1 VGARAREARDGSLN
15 TSDRLT
21 DIAIQ
26 LAFFDVDGT
35 LKAERDPYL
44 YLHRQL
50 GTEEQGLASLEM
62 FERGE
67 IDYDEWG
74 QLDAQLWAG
83 QEAARIT
90 RLLADIPWTP
100 GARQVITALRQ
111 AGVKIALISSGL
123 DLHVNPV
130 AAEIDAAF
138 AFANQLCVADGHLT
152 GELRI
157 LVPQW
162 GKGDVVGQVMAQSG
176 LSAPDCIAVGD
187 GLADV
192 AMFERVGWSVAVAP
206 DDERVRAGAS
216 LTLDEPDLT
225 PLVSI
230 LARDFL
236 RFR

>member
-1 VGARAREARDGSLN
+1 MP
-15 TSDRLT
+15 
-21 DIAIQ
+21 IQ

-50 GTEEQGLASLEM
+50 GTEEQGLNSLKM

-83 QEAARIT
+83 QEAAYVT
-90 RLLADIPWTP
+90 HLLASISWMP
-100 GARQVITALRQ
+100 GAQQVVETLRR
-111 AGVKIALISSGL
+111 AGVQIALVSTGL
-123 DLHVNPV
+123 DLHVKTV
-130 AAEIDAAF
+130 AAGINADF
-138 AFANQLCVADGHLT
+138 AFANELSVADGRLT

-162 GKGDVVGQVMAQSG
+162 GKGEVVEQIMAETH
-176 LSAPDCIAVGD
+176 LSAPDCIALGD
-187 GLADV
+187 GRSDA

-206 DDERVRAGAS
+206 EDDKAREAAS
-216 LTLDEPDLT
+216 PTLDNPDLT
-225 PLVSI
+225 PLAAL
-230 LARDFL
+230 LAQRL
-236 RFR
+236 LG

>member
-1 VGARAREARDGSLN
+1 VAAHVTVVGSLN
-15 TSDRLT
+15 MS
-21 DIAIQ
+21 IQ

-44 YLHRQL
+44 YLHRKL
-50 GTEEQGLASLEM
+50 GTEEQGLASLRM

-83 QEAARIT
+83 QEAAYMT
-90 RLLADIPWTP
+90 HLLTDIPWMP
-100 GARQVITALRQ
+100 GAQQVVKTLRLK
-111 AGVKIALISSGL
+111 GVQIALISSGL
-123 DLHVNPV
+123 DLHVNAV
-130 AAEIDAAF
+130 AAEIGAAF
-138 AFANQLCVADGHLT
+138 AFANELCLADGHLT

-162 GKGDVVGQVMAQSG
+162 EKGEVVEQVMAQTG
-176 LSAPDCIAVGD
+176 LLAPDCIAIGD

-206 DDERVRAGAS
+206 EDEAVREAAS
-216 LTLDEPDLT
+216 LSLDEPDLT
-225 PLVSI
+225 PLVS
-230 LARDFL
+230 LLSRRL
-236 RFR
+236 

>member
-1 VGARAREARDGSLN
+1 M
-15 TSDRLT
+15 
-21 DIAIQ
+21 AIR

-50 GTEEQGLASLEM
+50 GTEEQGLASLQM

-74 QLDAQLWAG
+74 QLDARLWAG
-83 QEAARIT
+83 QEAARVRRI
-90 RLLADIPWTP
+90 LAGIPWTP
-100 GARQVITALRQ
+100 GAQQVISALRQ
-111 AGVKIALISSGL
+111 AGVRIALVSTGL
-123 DLHVNPV
+123 DLHVEPV
-130 AAEIDAAF
+130 AAEIDADF

-162 GKGDVVGQVMAQSG
+162 GKGEVVERVMAQTG
-176 LSAPDCIAVGD
+176 LPASDCIAVGD

-206 DDERVRAGAS
+206 EDDRVRAGAS
-216 LTLDEPDLT
+216 LTLDELDLT

-230 LARDFL
+230 LAQRL
-236 RFR
+236 

>member
-1 VGARAREARDGSLN
+1 MP
-15 TSDRLT
+15 
-21 DIAIQ
+21 IQ

-35 LKAERDPYL
+35 LRAERDPYL

-50 GTEEQGLASLEM
+50 GTEKQGLKSLQM

-83 QEAARIT
+83 QEAAYVT
-90 RLLADIPWTP
+90 RLLTSIPWMS
-100 GARQVITALRQ
+100 GAQQVVETLRR
-111 AGVKIALISSGL
+111 AGVQIALVSTGL
-123 DLHVNPV
+123 DLHVKAV
-130 AAEIDAAF
+130 AAEIRADF
-138 AFANQLCVADGHLT
+138 AFANELSVSDGRLT

-162 GKGDVVGQVMAQSG
+162 GKGEVVEQVMAETG

-187 GLADV
+187 GRSDA

-206 DDERVRAGAS
+206 EENEAREAAS
-216 LTLDEPDLT
+216 LTLDKPDLT
-225 PLVSI
+225 PLAVL
-230 LARDFL
+230 LAQRL
-236 RFR
+236 

>member
-1 VGARAREARDGSLN
+1 MP
-15 TSDRLT
+15 
-21 DIAIQ
+21 IQ

-50 GTEEQGLASLEM
+50 GTEKQGLKSLQM

-83 QEAARIT
+83 QEAAYVT
-90 RLLADIPWTP
+90 NLLASIPWMS
-100 GARQVITALRQ
+100 GAQQVVETLRR
-111 AGVKIALISSGL
+111 AGVQIALVSTGL
-123 DLHVNPV
+123 DLHVKAV
-130 AAEIDAAF
+130 AAEISADF
-138 AFANQLCVADGHLT
+138 AFANELSVFDGRLT

-162 GKGDVVGQVMAQSG
+162 DKGEVVEQVMAETG

-187 GLADV
+187 GRSDV

-206 DDERVRAGAS
+206 EENEAREAAS
-216 LTLDEPDLT
+216 LTLDKPDLT
-225 PLVSI
+225 L
-230 LARDFL
+230 LAALLAQRL
-236 RFR
+236 

>member
-1 VGARAREARDGSLN
+1 MP
-15 TSDRLT
+15 
-21 DIAIQ
+21 IQ

-50 GTEEQGLASLEM
+50 GTEEQGLASLKM

-83 QEAARIT
+83 QKATHVA
-90 RLLADIPWTP
+90 RLLADIPWMT
-100 GARQVITALRQ
+100 GAHQVVNTLRQ
-111 AGVKIALISSGL
+111 AGVQIALVSTGL
-123 DLHVNPV
+123 DLHVNQV
-130 AAEIDAAF
+130 ATEIGADF
-138 AFANQLCVADGHLT
+138 AFANQLCIADGHLT

-162 GKGDVVGQVMAQSG
+162 SKGEVVEQVMAQAG
-176 LSAPDCIAVGD
+176 LSASDCIAVGD
-187 GLADV
+187 GLSDA

-206 DDERVRAGAS
+206 QDEKARQAAT

-225 PLVSI
+225 S
-230 LARDFL
+230 LAALLDRRL
-236 RFR
+236 

>member
-1 VGARAREARDGSLN
+1 MP
-15 TSDRLT
+15 
-21 DIAIQ
+21 IQ

-50 GTEEQGLASLEM
+50 GTEEQGLNSLKM

-83 QEAARIT
+83 QKAAYVT
-90 RLLADIPWTP
+90 HLLASIPWMP
-100 GARQVITALRQ
+100 GARQLVKTLRR
-111 AGVKIALISSGL
+111 AGVQIALISSGL
-123 DLHVNPV
+123 DLHVNQV
-130 AAEIDAAF
+130 ADEIGAAF
-138 AFANQLCVADGHLT
+138 AFANQLCVADGYLT

-157 LVPQW
+157 RVPQW
-162 GKGDVVGQVMAQSG
+162 GKGELVEQVMAETG

-187 GLADV
+187 GRSDA

-206 DDERVRAGAS
+206 EDDKAREVAS

-225 PLVSI
+225 PLAAL
-230 LARDFL
+230 LARRL
-236 RFR
+236 

>member
-1 VGARAREARDGSLN
+1 MP
-15 TSDRLT
+15 
-21 DIAIQ
+21 IQ

-44 YLHRQL
+44 YLNRKL
-50 GTEEQGLASLEM
+50 GTEKQGLKSLHM

-74 QLDAQLWAG
+74 QLDAKLWAG
-83 QEAARIT
+83 QEAAYVT
-90 RLLADIPWTP
+90 RLLTGIPWIP
-100 GARQVITALRQ
+100 GARQVVKTLRR
-111 AGVKIALISSGL
+111 AGVQIALVSSGL
-123 DLHVNPV
+123 DLHVNQV
-130 AAEIDAAF
+130 AAEIGAAF
-138 AFANQLCVADGHLT
+138 AFANQLCVADDHLT

-162 GKGDVVGQVMAQSG
+162 GKGEVVEHVMAETG

-187 GLADV
+187 GRSDA

-206 DDERVRAGAS
+206 EEKETRAAAS

-225 PLVSI
+225 PLADL
-230 LARDFL
+230 LAQRL
-236 RFR
+236 

>member
-1 VGARAREARDGSLN
+1 MP
-15 TSDRLT
+15 
-21 DIAIQ
+21 IQ

-44 YLHRQL
+44 YLKRKL
-50 GTEEQGLASLEM
+50 GTEKQGLKSLHM

-74 QLDAQLWAG
+74 QLDAKLWAG
-83 QEAARIT
+83 QEAAYVT
-90 RLLADIPWTP
+90 RLLTGIPWMP
-100 GARQVITALRQ
+100 GARQVVKTLRR
-111 AGVKIALISSGL
+111 AGVQIALVSSGL
-123 DLHVNPV
+123 DLHVNQV
-130 AAEIDAAF
+130 AAEIGAAF
-138 AFANQLCVADGHLT
+138 AFANQLCVADDHLT

-162 GKGDVVGQVMAQSG
+162 GKGEVVEQVMAETG

-187 GLADV
+187 GRSDA

-206 DDERVRAGAS
+206 EEKETRAAAS

-225 PLVSI
+225 PLADL
-230 LARDFL
+230 LAQRL
-236 RFR
+236 